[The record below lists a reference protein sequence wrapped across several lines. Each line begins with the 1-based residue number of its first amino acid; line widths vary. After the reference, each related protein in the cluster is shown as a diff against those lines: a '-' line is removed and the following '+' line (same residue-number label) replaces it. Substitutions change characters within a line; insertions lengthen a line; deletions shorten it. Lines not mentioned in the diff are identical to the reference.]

1 MTSLMVTDMIIIY
14 YLNYRLY
21 SSEIYDNLKMD
32 HKTSVKINNNYLIL
46 KHYHIVSK
54 YGENCFYE

>member
-1 MTSLMVTDMIIIY
+1 MITGMIIIY

-32 HKTSVKINNNYLIL
+32 HKTSVKVNNNYLIF